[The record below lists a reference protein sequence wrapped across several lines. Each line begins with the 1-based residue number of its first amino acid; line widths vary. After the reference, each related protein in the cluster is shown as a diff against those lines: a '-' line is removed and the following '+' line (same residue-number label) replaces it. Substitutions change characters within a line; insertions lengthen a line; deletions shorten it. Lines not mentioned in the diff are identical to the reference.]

1 MTKNGDLEIIK
12 RLGKSLGIKI
22 KQRPM
27 EELKDLDN
35 TGYCL
40 DADGR
45 VVGLNIYGQKGLDL
59 SLLQDLR
66 NLSFLSL
73 MNNGLKD
80 VSPLRPLTALTML
93 YLDYNQL
100 VDVSPLSPLTA
111 LTTLD
116 LRHNQLVDVSPL
128 SPLTALTTLNLWN
141 NQIVDVSPLR
151 PLTALTELVL
161 MDNQIVDISPLE
173 YLTQLTALDISRNQI
188 KHLPQWVGQFK
199 GEIKWFSGG
208 ARTLGEPGLFLE
220 QNPFQ
225 TPPIEIIKE
234 GKGAIINYFKEIEA
248 DHIPFLHAKVLLV
261 GQGEVGK
268 TTLLKKLLDPNH
280 AVEPGKE
287 ASTEGIDI
295 QKWSMECLFDDGT
308 TDDITLHFW
317 DFGGQEI
324 YHSTHQF
331 FLTKR
336 SLYIFVWEARKEE
349 DERTF
354 DYWLQIIDLLGGQSP
369 VIMVMNKADA
379 RIKHINEAGFKKKY
393 PNIRAFLQVSCLDG
407 SGLPLLRQQL
417 RDSLVQLPH
426 LRNKLPRAWLDIR
439 ERLERDPRNYISLVE
454 YYAICQTTGMDPKR
468 ADFLS
473 QYLHDLGVILH
484 FREDPVL
491 ENTVFL
497 KPHWATGAVYKLI
510 DTKAVIQ
517 KNGSFA
523 FKDLEWIWPVDLYPR
538 AIHLQ
543 LVSLM
548 ERFEL
553 CFAYTDSDRHFVP
566 ELLPP
571 TPPAAIQ
578 FNRYRAAD
586 VLRFQYSYPFM
597 PEGIISRF
605 IARLS
610 YLIRNKGSW
619 KYGVELTFENTTA
632 LVQSFPR
639 ENRITMTIWGS
650 SRGKL
655 LGIIQANLEH
665 IHETLNM
672 KKNTHYLEQ
681 IPCNCT
687 DCKGS
692 EEPHF
697 FGYDVLKRRLTKNKP
712 DIDCL
717 ISDDKVDIEPLI
729 TGYLPPPPEKD
740 LLQALLNAAYHL
752 KGLAK
757 TIKED
762 EDSRTSFIR
771 LMLSLDGFDAHE
783 QARWGSSGTGKSS
796 GRVDLLVN
804 LRETPKTAAVEA
816 FILESRDTK
825 VIDDHLTRIFYYDP
839 LGGEENFILVY
850 SHGKNFFGLWQ
861 KYLDYLEAKNWETL
875 YRKLSG
881 PDVTETPWSEIK
893 RAQTTHLRE
902 GKETT
907 IHHIFI
913 NMNPQKELKEC
924 KE

>member
-12 RLGKSLGIKI
+12 RLEKKLRIQL

-27 EELKDLDN
+27 EELKVYLN

-40 DADGR
+40 DAVGR
-45 VVGLNIYGQKGLDL
+45 VVGLNINQQEGLDL

-73 MNNGLKD
+73 VRNDLDD
-80 VSPLRPLTALTML
+80 VSPLSPLTALSKL
-93 YLDYNQL
+93 NLGGNHI

-111 LTTLD
+111 LT
-116 LRHNQLVDVSPL
+116 S
-128 SPLTALTTLNLWN
+128 LNLWN

-151 PLTALTELVL
+151 
-161 MDNQIVDISPLE
+161 S
-173 YLTQLTALDISRNQI
+173 LTQLTTLDFSFNRIQN
-188 KHLPQWVGQFK
+188 LPQWVVQFNRD
-199 GEIKWFSGG
+199 IKWEVS
-208 ARTLGEPGLFLE
+208 TYLGEPGLFLE
-220 QNPFQ
+220 KNPIQ

-234 GKGAIINYFKEIEA
+234 GKDAIINYFNEIEA
-248 DHIPFLHAKVLLV
+248 DQIPFLHAKVLLV

-268 TTLLKKLLDPNH
+268 TTLMKKLLDPNL

-287 ASTEGIDI
+287 PSTEGIDI
-295 QKWSMECLFDDGT
+295 RKWSMWCPFDDGT
-308 TDDITLHFW
+308 SHDITLHFW

-349 DERTF
+349 DQRTF
-354 DYWLQIIDLLGGQSP
+354 HYWLEIINLLGGQSP

-393 PNIRAFLQVSCLDG
+393 PNIQAFLQVSCLDG
-407 SGLPLLRQQL
+407 SGMPLLRQQI

-426 LRNKLPRAWLDIR
+426 LKNKLPSAWLDIR
-439 ERLERDPRNYISLVE
+439 QRLETDPRNYISLDD
-454 YYAICQTTGMDPKR
+454 YYAICQTTGMDRER

-473 QYLHDLGVILH
+473 RYLHDLGVILH

-510 DTKAVIQ
+510 DTKQVIQ
-517 KNGSFA
+517 NNGSFA
-523 FKDLEWIWPVDLYPR
+523 FNDLEWIWPGDLYPR

-543 LVSLM
+543 LVRLM

-571 TPPAAIQ
+571 QPPEEMEPNGLSAPKG
-578 FNRYRAAD
+578 
-586 VLRFQYSYPFM
+586 LRFQYSYAFM

-610 YLIRNKGSW
+610 YLIHNKRSW

-632 LVQSFPR
+632 RVMSLPE
-639 ENRITMTIWGS
+639 ENRITISISGVNEGN
-650 SRGKL
+650 RGKL
-655 LGIIQANLEH
+655 PGIIQSNLEH
-665 IHETLNM
+665 IHHTLNM
-672 KKNTHYLEQ
+672 KKNTHYHEQ
-681 IPCNCT
+681 IPCLCT
-687 DCKGS
+687 TCKNA

-697 FGYDVLKRRLTKNKP
+697 FDYDFLKRRLEKNKP
-712 DIDCL
+712 DTHCHL
-717 ISDDKVDIEPLI
+717 SADDVDIQTMI
-729 TGYLPPPPEKD
+729 TGYLPPPPEKI

-752 KGLAK
+752 TGLAK
-757 TIKED
+757 TINRD

-783 QARWGSSGTGKSS
+783 QARRGSSASGKSS

-804 LRETPKTAAVEA
+804 LQETRQTAAVEA
-816 FILESRDTK
+816 FILESCNKK

-839 LGGEENFILVY
+839 HGGPENVILVY
-850 SHGKNFFGLWQ
+850 SQAKNFSGLWQ
-861 KYLDYLEAKNWETL
+861 KYLDYLEENNWNPL
-875 YRKLSG
+875 YQKIAG
-881 PDVTETPWSEIK
+881 PHTSETPWAEIK

-902 GKETT
+902 EKKTT
-907 IHHIFI
+907 LHHIFI
-913 NMNPQKELKEC
+913 NMNPKKEGEGC
-924 KE
+924 